1 MLFRDIPIRRKL
13 MLAIL
18 LTSGAVLALTCT
30 AFCSYEFYTFRQ
42 TTVRQLSTLG
52 EMIAANSTAALA
64 FDDSE
69 DAKEILTALKA
80 EQHIVAASLY
90 DKDGNLFSYYPA
102 GLTKNDF
109 PVRPE
114 SEGYHFSDAHLE
126 GFQPIMQGT
135 RKVGFLYLKYDLV
148 AMNERI
154 KLYGIIAFLVM
165 GVSSLLAYILSKIL
179 QRTIARPIV
188 ALAETAKAISEHQD
202 HSVRAVKFGADELGS
217 LTDAFNDMLT
227 QIQTQNQT
235 LSEFNQKLEQ
245 KVAERTTELESVNK
259 ELESFSYSVSHDLRA
274 PLRFIHGYTNILEEE
289 YTDKFDDEGR
299 KLIQR
304 IVNNAKKM
312 GQLIDDLL
320 SFSQLGRKEL
330 RKRSVSMA
338 KLVTGIWEEFNR
350 LESNRHVTFIMK
362 DLPDVYADYATIN
375 QVWVNLISNALKYS
389 KNTEHAII
397 EISFEQTEKEIIFI
411 IKDNGAGFDMQY
423 YDKLFGVFQRL
434 HSTKEFEGT
443 GVGLAIIQRI
453 IAKHGGRIWAEGE
466 VNKGAS
472 FYFSLPII

>member
-1 MLFRDIPIRRKL
+1 MLLRNIPIRRKL
-13 MLAIL
+13 MIAIM

-42 TTVRQLSTLG
+42 ATVRQLSTLG

-80 EQHIVAASLY
+80 DQHIAAASLY

-102 GLTKNDF
+102 NLSNADF
-109 PVRPE
+109 PAHAG
-114 SEGYHFSDAHLE
+114 SEGYYFSESYLE
-126 GFQPIMQGT
+126 GFQPVFEGS
-135 RKVGFLYLKYDLV
+135 RKLGSLYLKYDLI
-148 AMNERI
+148 AMNERF
-154 KLYGIIAFLVM
+154 KLYGIIAFIVI
-165 GVSSLLAYILSKIL
+165 GVSSLLAYSLSKIL
-179 QRTIARPIV
+179 QRSISKPIV
-188 ALAETAKAISEHQD
+188 ALAETAKTISEHKD
-202 HSVRAVKFGADELGS
+202 HSVRAVKFGSDELGS

-227 QIQTQNQT
+227 QIQMQNQT
-235 LSEFNQKLEQ
+235 LNEFNQKLEQ

-289 YTDKFDDEGR
+289 YKDKFDDEGR
-299 KLIQR
+299 TLIQR
-304 IVNNAKKM
+304 IVNNTKKM

-320 SFSQLGRKEL
+320 SFSQLGRKEI
-330 RKRSVSMA
+330 RKRLVSMNTI
-338 KLVTGIWEEFNR
+338 VREVWEELMR
-350 LESNRHVTFIMK
+350 MESGRNVKFVMQE
-362 DLPDVYADYATIN
+362 LPDVYVDPSTIN

-389 KNTEHAII
+389 KNREQTVI
-397 EISFEQTEKEIIFI
+397 EISYKQTEKETVFI

-453 IAKHGGRIWAEGE
+453 IAKHGGKIWAEAE
-466 VNKGAS
+466 VNKGAT
-472 FYFSLPII
+472 FYFSLPIN